1 MHNLIIWCVLAESI
15 LQIQS
20 NSWFTCAQLLACWPV
35 ACDDLAMGLG
45 FMDLMGHVSTRMRK
59 HPWYRL
65 TLSLLL
71 SCFHSQQCQQ
81 FHHVS
86 PMDIP
91 TYYAIGSLHWA
102 SPVQPRGC
110 AHQQVDHF
118 RIAVLSRDIQGCS
131 AWEAQL
137 TFEVALSK
145 ITSIDC
151 RADCRIWRVE
161 TMCGKRC
168 FIFLIWLTRM
178 SKTWMNS
185 KTSLNPNF
193 FQHTHSPKSRLL
205 NFKATLKMGT
215 WDDKSREI
223 PCWSWKQN

>member
-1 MHNLIIWCVLAESI
+1 MCSRRINSADSI
-15 LQIQS
+15 KFVVHLCSIVG
-20 NSWFTCAQLLACWPV
+20 LLAGGMWWFGNVFRLHGSYGSCV
-35 ACDDLAMGLG
+35 
-45 FMDLMGHVSTRMRK
+45 HTRMRK

-102 SPVQPRGC
+102 SPVQPRGFF
-110 AHQQVDHF
+110 HQQVHHF
-118 RIAVLSRDIQGCS
+118 RVAVLSRMVQGRV

-137 TFEVALSK
+137 SGPFQY
-145 ITSIDC
+145 ITSGDR
-151 RADCRIWRVE
+151 RADCRIWPVE

-185 KTSLNPNF
+185 KKTKHL
-193 FQHTHSPKSRLL
+193 
-205 NFKATLKMGT
+205 
-215 WDDKSREI
+215 
-223 PCWSWKQN
+223 